1 MAVALKTANY
11 RIWDLKRFAYICI
24 RIYDNDNTM
33 EGTESPLLHFSRV
46 KMITESRIKQLVEEK
61 IEGTG
66 NFIVDIRVRPGNKI
80 NILLD
85 NENNLSI
92 SDCVEVS
99 RYVEHQLDRD
109 AEDFE
114 LEVSSPGLDQPFK
127 VLRQYRKYL
136 GKEVQVLLK
145 DNAKI
150 TGTLLTVD
158 DEGVE
163 VETRAKEKVEGKKS
177 KQLVIT
183 KHRLPFTEI
192 KETRIVITFK

>member
-1 MAVALKTANY
+1 
-11 RIWDLKRFAYICI
+11 
-24 RIYDNDNTM
+24 
-33 EGTESPLLHFSRV
+33 
-46 KMITESRIKQLVEEK
+46 MITESRIKQLVEEK
-61 IEGTG
+61 IADTG

-85 NENNLSI
+85 NENNVSI

-99 RYVEHQLDRD
+99 RYVEHQLDRET
-109 AEDFE
+109 EDFE

-127 VLRQYRKYL
+127 VLRQYRKYQ

-145 DNAKI
+145 DNTKI
-150 TGTLLTVD
+150 TGTLLSVEE
-158 DEGVE
+158 EGIE
-163 VETRAKEKVEGKKS
+163 VETRVKEKVEGKKS

>member
-1 MAVALKTANY
+1 
-11 RIWDLKRFAYICI
+11 
-24 RIYDNDNTM
+24 
-33 EGTESPLLHFSRV
+33 
-46 KMITESRIKQLVEEK
+46 MITESRIKQLVEEK

-80 NILLD
+80 MIQLD
-85 NENNLSI
+85 NESNLSI

-114 LEVSSPGLDQPFK
+114 LEVSSPGLDQPFR

-136 GKEVQVLLK
+136 GKEVQVLL
-145 DNAKI
+145 NNSQKI
-150 TGTLLTVD
+150 TGTLLAVD
-158 DEGVE
+158 DEGIE
-163 VETRAKEKVEGKKS
+163 VETRSKEKVEGKKS
-177 KQLVIT
+177 KQLVVT
-183 KHRLPFTEI
+183 KHRLPFTEV